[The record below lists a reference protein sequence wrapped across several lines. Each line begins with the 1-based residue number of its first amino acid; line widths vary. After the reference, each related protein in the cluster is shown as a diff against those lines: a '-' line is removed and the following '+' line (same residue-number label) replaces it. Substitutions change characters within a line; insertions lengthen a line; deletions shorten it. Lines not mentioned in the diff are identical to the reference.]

1 MNIVISPDSFKDCLP
16 AEKVASSI
24 AKGIQKV
31 YPEAITTQ
39 IPISDGGEGLLDALV
54 VSTGG
59 KLQTVRVKDPLLRN
73 INAQYGILTDGN
85 TAVIEMATA
94 SGLELLEENERNPMI
109 TSTFGTGQLIIDALD
124 RGCKKLIIGLGGSAT
139 NDGGTGMVKALGGK
153 FLNSKGEE
161 IGDGGGALGDL
172 YRIELSNLDNRLK
185 QCEIIGACDVSNP
198 LTGLE
203 GASFIYGGQKGGQ
216 PKELRQL
223 DKNLSQYASIVKSN
237 LGKEVKTVS
246 GAGAAGG
253 MGAAILAFFNAELR
267 SGIDL
272 IIESLNLENY
282 ISKADIVFT
291 GEGKIDHQTLYGK
304 TISGIAA
311 IGKKYNV
318 PVFALTGKMGDNIEE
333 LYGLGV
339 TAIFPIV
346 NKPMSLEESI
356 ANADHLIQSCVQNI
370 LRARIH

>member
-237 LGKEVKTVS
+237 LGKEVNTVS

-253 MGAAILAFFNAELR
+253 MGAAILAFFNAELEAV
-267 SGIDL
+267 L
-272 IIESLNLENY
+272 I
-282 ISKADIVFT
+282 
-291 GEGKIDHQTLYGK
+291 
-304 TISGIAA
+304 
-311 IGKKYNV
+311 
-318 PVFALTGKMGDNIEE
+318 
-333 LYGLGV
+333 
-339 TAIFPIV
+339 
-346 NKPMSLEESI
+346 
-356 ANADHLIQSCVQNI
+356 
-370 LRARIH
+370 